1 MNIST
6 YRHLREY
13 SYEYT
18 PLHIRSVVPVAG
30 KRERFVLY
38 ILVPAYCKGEIYT
51 YLQRLLVRERFLL
64 YIPVPTYCEGEICTY
79 LYHLTV
85 SDRFVHNFSGIL
97 WERDWYI
104 CYIYTSLRLEGDL
117 YCIYLYQLTVLWG
130 RVLYAFAPASGGREI
145 WTVRTGTS
153 LLWERDCSYL
163 YQLTVR
169 ERFAHIG
176 TSCWWE
182 RERFVLYILVPAYC
196 EGEIYR
202 YLQRLLV
209 RKDFC
214 CTYLYQLTE
223 RERFVQICTNLYRPL
238 IEIEIVHICTSL
250 L

>member
-30 KRERFVLY
+30 ERERFVLY

-117 YCIYLYQLTVLWG
+117 YCIYLYQLTV
-130 RVLYAFAPASGGREI
+130 RESF
-145 WTVRTGTS
+145 VRICTS
-153 LLWERDCSYL
+153 FRWERDLNCTYW

-169 ERFAHIG
+169 ERLFI
-176 TSCWWE
+176 
-182 RERFVLYILVPAYC
+182 FVPAYC
-196 EGEIYR
+196 KREI
-202 YLQRLLV
+202 
-209 RKDFC
+209 
-214 CTYLYQLTE
+214 CTYWYVPAAGE
-223 RERFVQICTNLYRPL
+223 REREICT
-238 IEIEIVHICTSL
+238 VHTCTSL
-250 L
+250 LWGRDL

>member
-1 MNIST
+1 ML
-6 YRHLREY
+6 YLY
-13 SYEYT
+13 Q
-18 PLHIRSVVPVAG
+18 PPVRG
-30 KRERFVLY
+30 RFVLY
-38 ILVPAYCKGEIYT
+38 ILVPAYCT
-51 YLQRLLVRERFLL
+51 VRESFVR
-64 YIPVPTYCEGEICTY
+64 ICT
-79 LYHLTV
+79 
-85 SDRFVHNFSGIL
+85 SFR
-97 WERDWYI
+97 WERDLNCTYW
-104 CYIYTSLRLEGDL
+104 
-117 YCIYLYQLTVLWG
+117 
-130 RVLYAFAPASGGREI
+130 
-145 WTVRTGTS
+145 
-153 LLWERDCSYL
+153 

-169 ERFAHIG
+169 ERLFKFVPAYGKREIC
-176 TSCWWE
+176 TYWYQLLVRE